1 MKADRLAE
9 AWYSASRWPYVLAPV
24 ALAYRMLVGLRRLLY
39 RRGVFRSPRLPLP
52 VVVIGNIAVGG
63 TGKTPLV
70 LWLAERLA
78 AAGHKPG
85 VVCKSYAAQADS
97 PGRVT
102 TSDAPAVRGDE
113 AVLLASRLSCP
124 VWSGPDRVQ
133 TARALHAAHPEVNVL
148 LCDDGLQHYALAR
161 DVEIVVID
169 AQRGF
174 GNGLMLPAGP
184 LREARSRLRSVD
196 AIVLNGND
204 KVDTPASVPTFRMR
218 LHGECWRSVNDARQT
233 ADATRFIGRR
243 VVAIAGIGH
252 PARFFEH
259 LRKQG
264 IDVAPHA
271 FPDHH
276 RYIEAEIASL
286 EADYVLMTEKDAIK
300 CARFPDTRMWTLP
313 VSAEIE
319 HELLGVIL
327 ARIASCR
334 EPVYRPI

>member
-1 MKADRLAE
+1 MNADRLVE
-9 AWYSASRWPYVLAPV
+9 AWYGASRWPYALAPV
-24 ALAYRMLVGLRRLLY
+24 TLVYRMLVGLRRTLY
-39 RRGVFRSPRLPLP
+39 GLGVFRSTRLPLP

-63 TGKTPLV
+63 TGKTPLA

-97 PGRVT
+97 PSQVT
-102 TSDAPAVRGDE
+102 ASDAPDVRGDE
-113 AVLLASRLSCP
+113 AVLLASRLTCP
-124 VWSGPDRVQ
+124 VWSGPDRVR
-133 TARALHAAHPEVNVL
+133 TALALHAAHPEVNIL

-161 DVEIVVID
+161 DVEIVVVD
-169 AQRGF
+169 AKRGF
-174 GNGLMLPAGP
+174 GNGLMLPSGP
-184 LREARSRLRSVD
+184 LREARARLRSVD
-196 AIVLNGND
+196 AIVLNGGD

-218 LHGECWRSVNDARQT
+218 LHGERWRSVTNAQQT

-243 VVAIAGIGH
+243 VAAIAGIGH

-300 CARFPDTRMWTLP
+300 CARFPDPRMWTLP
-313 VSAEIE
+313 VSAEIDPA
-319 HELLGVIL
+319 LLGVIL

-334 EPVYRPI
+334 EPVCRPI